1 MAEQSK
7 QRNPL
12 VAVLISAIVVA
23 IIVVW
28 AMVKPK
34 SNEPINQG
42 QFNLQDYNQPVG
54 KPTSTTPLTEGIDTS
69 LRADSGLRPGLR
81 GIINAAKTWGPAF
94 ELWFGRPAPGFA
106 LTDLTGRQHRLSEYR
121 GKNVIIVFWAT
132 WCGPC
137 RMEIPHL
144 IELRNT
150 IGEDKLAIL
159 AISNED
165 PVLLG
170 QFIAQHKI
178 NYTVFSNKESLP
190 TPFNLVNA
198 VPCSFFIDPQG
209 RIKLATVGMLSL
221 DEIKAILQA

>member
-54 KPTSTTPLTEGIDTS
+54 EPALTTPPTEG

-81 GIINAAKTWGPAF
+81 GVINAAKTWGPAF

-121 GKNVIIVFWAT
+121 GRNVIIVFWAT

-165 PVLLG
+165 PILLAK
-170 QFIAQHKI
+170 FIAQHKI

-198 VPCSFFIDPQG
+198 IPCSFFIDPQG

-221 DEIKAILQA
+221 DDIKAILQA